1 MIKLILL
8 AVLAFGAFMA
18 LAIFLPQSRG
28 TAFTAFSHPV
38 PWIAL
43 GVVGVCYIGYRA
55 IK

>member
-1 MIKLILL
+1 MVKFFLL

-18 LAIFLPQSRG
+18 FAIFLPQSFS
-28 TAFTAFSHPV
+28 TAFHAFSHPV

-43 GVVGVCYIGYRA
+43 GVVGVGYIGYRA